1 MRIDMPA
8 LLKQLQNLASPSSLR
23 NLWSYLR
30 NVPGGGVILGRILGR
45 MAPYTGTIQP
55 EVVELEPG
63 RAVIRLRDRR
73 AVRNHLNSIHAIAL
87 MNLGEVATGVAVMFT
102 LPDGARGIITK
113 LSMDYL
119 KKARGT
125 LTAECV
131 CPEISSTERKEY
143 DVVADLKNADGDVV
157 ARAHARW
164 MIGPR
169 T

>member
-1 MRIDMPA
+1 MRNGMSAMLDQ
-8 LLKQLQNLASPSSLR
+8 LKNLASPSSLR
-23 NLWSYLR
+23 SLWSYLR

-45 MAPYTGTIQP
+45 MAPYTGTIRP

-63 RAVIRLRDRR
+63 RAVIRLRDRK

-87 MNLGEVATGVAVMFT
+87 MNLGEVATGVAVMFS

-113 LSMDYL
+113 LSMEYL

-131 CPEISSTERKEY
+131 CPPISSTERKEY
-143 DVVADLKNADGDVV
+143 DVVADLKNTDGEVV
-157 ARAHARW
+157 ARASARW

-169 T
+169 